1 MSQRADKA
9 KRSGVRQ
16 AVKGIAMLCL
26 LGLGVWIARSSG
38 LESLLRDTEWFDA
51 HVLGKGPLSI
61 FIFMAI
67 TACLTALGLPR
78 QLFGFLGGFA
88 FGAAGGTLLAT
99 LGCALGC
106 ATAALYAR
114 FSGREFVMAKLG
126 GKLARLDAFLSG
138 QPFLMALAIRL
149 FPLGSNLLTN
159 LAAGVSSIPLVSFV
173 LGSALG
179 YIPQN
184 FVFALFGAGMNA
196 DSTEGVALAVGV
208 SVVLLV
214 ASGWLGVMLY
224 RRYRAEAYLDQ

>member
-1 MSQRADKA
+1 MNQKADKA

-16 AVKGIAMLCL
+16 ALKGVAMLCL
-26 LGLGVWIARSSG
+26 LGIGVWLARTSG
-38 LESLLRDTEWFDA
+38 LEGLLRDTQWFDA

-61 FIFMAI
+61 FIFIGI
-67 TACLTALGLPR
+67 TAMLTALGLPR

-88 FGAAGGTLLAT
+88 FGALGGTLLAT
-99 LGCALGC
+99 LGCGLGC

-114 FSGREFVMAKLG
+114 FSGRDFVMSRLG
-126 GKLARLDAFLSG
+126 GRLAKLDAFLSG

-159 LAAGVSSIPLVSFV
+159 LAAGVSSIPLLSFV
-173 LGSALG
+173 LGSSLG

-196 DSTEGVALAVGV
+196 DSTQGVALAVGV
-208 SVVLLV
+208 SVVLLI
-214 ASGWLGVMLY
+214 ASGWLGVTLY
-224 RRYRAEAYLDQ
+224 RRYRAEAYLAD